1 MFQLPCWQNGGRAHK
16 HRWGQVR
23 NTNSGA
29 VETWLETHKKAKF
42 QGKYSSK
49 PNKNT
54 KGIDWYPCFQ
64 VQMRHVGKGKGER
77 RPSHLSLDQVSS
89 WHWWTFLVDVNF
101 LDILNPASPLLVSGD
116 ASCNGLFSTREGRA
130 LVLFEGLDVFIMLI
144 FAMCYFAFLQHHQR
158 NSRVAWFA

>member
-42 QGKYSSK
+42 QGKYRSK
-49 PNKNT
+49 SNKNT

-64 VQMRHVGKGKGER
+64 VQMRHVGEGKGER

-89 WHWWTFLVDVNF
+89 WLWWSFLVKSMCPRHSQLCFTSACQWGCLMQWTVLHKRGTGPRSLWRFWCFYHVDF
-101 LDILNPASPLLVSGD
+101 
-116 ASCNGLFSTREGRA
+116 CN
-130 LVLFEGLDVFIMLI
+130 VLFCI
-144 FAMCYFAFLQHHQR
+144 
-158 NSRVAWFA
+158 SSTSST